1 MTIFFLVKPGF
12 ICKIVPRRGG
22 GCWEQSPPRGSR
34 ISLRPPNPFQQQDLG
49 AGWQGLR
56 APGVPQGGLL
66 GLSAAQE

>member
-1 MTIFFLVKPGF
+1 MLGAEPTEGLPYL
-12 ICKIVPRRGG
+12 PAA
-22 GCWEQSPPRGSR
+22 
-34 ISLRPPNPFQQQDLG
+34 PNPFQQQDLG